1 MDSFYVYFLWHFCS
15 LFVMPAP
22 HLSPSLLSAQLA
34 PPPPP
39 PREDPY
45 WGPYWEGG
53 WGGLYSDIEGGGEGR
68 QCVMGGG
75 GVVCVVLFHVQY
87 FYSSLPPLSPHI
99 FPPSVFPVF

>member
-34 PPPPP
+34 PPLHVKTPIGV
-39 PREDPY
+39 RIGRG
-45 WGPYWEGG
+45 GPYSNIEEGG
-53 WGGLYSDIEGGGEGR
+53 ARGGETV
-68 QCVMGGG
+68 CHEGG